1 MLVSESVS
9 RQAKK
14 TVWTKDIDPATI
26 PVDVLVSQLERV
38 PYEAILSLRGR
49 KNVAKRTTYTG
60 GIYWAKHN
68 PDTKRCRC
76 RMCMKKRELLKR
88 QTKPGAK
95 RKA

>member
-26 PVDVLVSQLERV
+26 PVDVLVSQLERG

-76 RMCMKKRELLKR
+76 RKCMKKRQRLKR
-88 QTKPGAK
+88 QTAPSSK
-95 RKA
+95 RKG

>member
-1 MLVSESVS
+1 MLVSERVS
-9 RQAKK
+9 RQVKK
-14 TVWTKDIDPATI
+14 NVWTKEIDPATI

-76 RMCMKKRELLKR
+76 RKCMRRRERSKL
-88 QTKPGAK
+88 QAAPGAK
-95 RKA
+95 RKR

>member
-1 MLVSESVS
+1 MLVSEWVS
-9 RQAKK
+9 RQVKK
-14 TVWTKDIDPATI
+14 KAWTKNIDPATI

-76 RMCMKKRELLKR
+76 LKCMKKRERLKR
-88 QTKPGAK
+88 QTAPSAK
-95 RKA
+95 RKG